1 MPWYND
7 LRPNKGDD
15 KKQDYALLFPEM
27 SSQEKVRCIDRLLD
41 LRKGL
46 SKEIPFKRSDNNL
59 LISSWNI
66 KEFGHTTQRNPE
78 AYFYIAEILNRFDLI
93 AIQEVKSSLKDLNI
107 IVRLLGK
114 DWAYQVNDITE
125 GSSGNSERSAY
136 LFNKKRVELS
146 GVSGEI
152 TLWDDL
158 TKDSDL
164 KQLKRTPYIT
174 GFKAGWKKLS
184 LINLHLH
191 PGEGDNN
198 IDLRMK
204 EVKLL
209 LDAIAYKQ
217 ERNRFWTENMIV
229 LGDFNFYDKTAN
241 KVKDEPAIQLFRD
254 KGFRQIDA
262 LIGKDTNASNTEAF
276 DRLFLHVN
284 EFFKIQKDD
293 EGKEI
298 GGVFNPYN
306 YVFRDEDLL
315 EYKEEMLEDYG
326 GTKDMN
332 NPDNL
337 NKYYK
342 HPWRKNQ
349 LSDHY
354 PIWAEVVID
363 SSEDFLKQKKELLV
377 EEMESV
383 SEEDPIEEVIV

>member
-15 KKQDYALLFPEM
+15 KKQNYALLFPEM
-27 SSQEKVRCIDRLLD
+27 SSREKVRCIDRLLD

-107 IVRLLGK
+107 ILRLLGK

-146 GVSGEI
+146 GISGEI
-152 TLWDDL
+152 TLWDDI

-191 PGEGDNN
+191 PGDGND
-198 IDLRMK
+198 DLALRRK
-204 EVKLL
+204 EVELL
-209 LDAIAYKQ
+209 LKAISHKQ
-217 ERNRFWTENMIV
+217 KGNRFWTKNMIV
-229 LGDFNFYDKTAN
+229 LGDFNFYDDTS
-241 KVKDEPAIQLFRD
+241 KVKDSPAIRLFENH
-254 KGFRQIDA
+254 GFRQIDS
-262 LIGKDTNASNTEAF
+262 LVGIDTNASNTEAF

-284 EFFKIQKDD
+284 DFFKIKKDD

-298 GGVFNPYN
+298 GGVFNPYK
-306 YVFRDEDLL
+306 YVFRDKDIM

-326 GTKDMN
+326 GEKDMSDPN
-332 NPDNL
+332 NL
-337 NKYYK
+337 EKYYK

-349 LSDHY
+349 ISDHY
-354 PIWAEVVID
+354 PIWVEVVID
-363 SSEDFLKQKKELLV
+363 SSEDFLTQKKELLIEEIESV
-377 EEMESV
+377 EE
-383 SEEDPIEEVIV
+383 EELIDVVMG

>member
-15 KKQDYALLFPEM
+15 ALLFPEM
-27 SSQEKVRCIDRLLD
+27 SSREKVRCIDRLLD

-107 IVRLLGK
+107 ILRLLGK

-146 GVSGEI
+146 GISGEI
-152 TLWDDL
+152 TLWDDI

-191 PGEGDNN
+191 PGDGND
-198 IDLRMK
+198 DLALRRK
-204 EVKLL
+204 EVELL
-209 LDAIAYKQ
+209 LKAISHKQ
-217 ERNRFWTENMIV
+217 KGNRFWTKNMIV
-229 LGDFNFYDKTAN
+229 LGDFNFYDDTS
-241 KVKDEPAIQLFRD
+241 KVKDSPAIRLFENH
-254 KGFRQIDA
+254 GFRQIDS
-262 LIGKDTNASNTEAF
+262 LVGIDTNASNTEAF

-284 EFFKIQKDD
+284 DFFKIKKDD

-298 GGVFNPYN
+298 GGVFNPYK
-306 YVFRDEDLL
+306 YVFRDKDIM

-326 GTKDMN
+326 GEKDMSDPN
-332 NPDNL
+332 NL
-337 NKYYK
+337 EKYYK

-349 LSDHY
+349 ISDHY
-354 PIWAEVVID
+354 PIWVEVVID
-363 SSEDFLKQKKELLV
+363 SSEDFLTQKKELLIEEIESV
-377 EEMESV
+377 EE
-383 SEEDPIEEVIV
+383 EELIDVVMG